1 MVMIMKKLAVLASM
15 CCMALLISGLSTTV
29 VAQERGNEEPRVSPN
44 ASVSQTIG
52 TTIVSISYSRPSV
65 NDRDI
70 FGGSLVPFDEVWRTG
85 ANESTTIT
93 FSDDVTVEGQ
103 ELAAGTYSL
112 YTIPGEDQWTI
123 IFNEKISWGTQYDKS
138 QDVLQVDVAPM
149 QADMMEQMIFYFTD
163 VTQTSGT
170 VVLRWDDVKVPFT
183 ISV

>member
-1 MVMIMKKLAVLASM
+1 MKKISLLSTIGL
-15 CCMALLISGLSTTV
+15 MALLLTIFNNNAL
-29 VAQERGNEEPRVSPN
+29 AQERGNKEARTSPN

-52 TTIVSISYSRPSV
+52 TTIVTINYGRPSV
-65 NDRDI
+65 NNRDV

-103 ELAAGTYSL
+103 DLAAGTYSL
-112 YTIPGEDQWTI
+112 YTIPGEDRWTI
-123 IFNEKISWGTQYDKS
+123 IFNEKISWGTEYDES
-138 QDVLQVDVAPM
+138 QDVLQVEVEPT

-163 VTQTSGT
+163 VTENSGT
-170 VVLRWDDVKVPFT
+170 VILRWDDVQVPFT

>member
-1 MVMIMKKLAVLASM
+1 MNRISMLSMIGL
-15 CCMALLISGLSTTV
+15 MALFLTV
-29 VAQERGNEEPRVSPN
+29 FNSETLAQERGNKEARTSPN

-52 TTIVSISYSRPSV
+52 TTIVSISYGRPSV

-93 FSDDVTVEGQ
+93 FSDDVMVEGQ

-123 IFNEKISWGTQYDKS
+123 IFNEKISWGTEYDKS
-138 QDVLQVDVAPM
+138 QDVLQVEVEPT
-149 QADMMEQMIFYFTD
+149 QAEMMEQMIFYFTD
-163 VTQTSGT
+163 VTETSGT
-170 VVLRWDDVKVPFT
+170 VILRWDDVKVPFT